1 MLTVNGTHQQGNCC
15 NLQQKMD
22 CGFVPYYWKQFA
34 ISLYQTT
41 KPELLQ
47 HTSALMILTSPTG
60 GVESFTTGTIVG
72 IAVSIASVFAFI
84 TGALAGILVYYC
96 ISKHQCHQSSKP
108 EPSSHQQQEVM
119 SSNPLQQ
126 TDPEYAEVIK
136 LRQNKAYELTKTRIE
151 IRANQPT

>member
-1 MLTVNGTHQQGNCC
+1 
-15 NLQQKMD
+15 
-22 CGFVPYYWKQFA
+22 
-34 ISLYQTT
+34 
-41 KPELLQ
+41 
-47 HTSALMILTSPTG
+47 MILTSPTG

-96 ISKHQCHQSSKP
+96 ISKHQSHQNSKP
-108 EPSSHQQQEVM
+108 EPSSHQQQEVIP
-119 SSNPLQQ
+119 SNPLQQ

-136 LRQNKAYELTKTRIE
+136 LRQNKAYELTQTRIE